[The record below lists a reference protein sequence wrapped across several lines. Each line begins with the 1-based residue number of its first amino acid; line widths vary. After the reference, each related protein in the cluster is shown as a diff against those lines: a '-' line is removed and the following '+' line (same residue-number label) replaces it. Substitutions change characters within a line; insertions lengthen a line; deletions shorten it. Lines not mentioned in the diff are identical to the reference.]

1 MPNRIIKETICTSED
16 INRLSPMAECL
27 FYRLMVKADDFGTY
41 YGNGMIIK
49 STCFPLKDITITD
62 IRNWVCELISAGL
75 VYLYEADDKRWYIQ
89 FVKWEKHQQVRATR
103 RRFPPCNNI
112 CNQLISD
119 DSGCCRIRI
128 RNNTTTSNNNNIN
141 NSNSINNEYIE
152 FPTLEEVREY
162 CRERNSSVDP
172 DRFFSYYNEGD
183 WRDANGN
190 PVLNWKQKLISWE
203 QKDDKKPRGRNIK
216 ASCNNYPDAKEQ
228 LQRLKELEALI

>member
-16 INRLSPMAECL
+16 INKLSPMAECL

-49 STCFPLKDITITD
+49 STCFPLKDISTTD
-62 IRNWVCELISAGL
+62 IRNWVCELVSAGL
-75 VYLYEADDKRWYIQ
+75 VYLYEADDRRWYIQ
-89 FVKWEKHQQVRATR
+89 FTKWEKHQQMRATK

-112 CNQLISD
+112 CNQMISD
-119 DSGCCRIRI
+119 DIKCLRI
-128 RNNTTTSNNNNIN
+128 RNSNR
-141 NSNSINNEYIE
+141 NSNSTSNEYTE
-152 FPTLEEVREY
+152 WQPPTLEEVREY
-162 CRERNSSVDP
+162 CRERKSSVDP
-172 DRFFSYYNEGD
+172 NRFYSYYSEGD

-203 QKDDKKPRGRNIK
+203 QKDDKKPKGRNIK
-216 ASCNNYPDAKEQ
+216 VACSNYPDTKEQ